1 MNEITS
7 TPNVTVH
14 DRRSTEKPDFSD
26 RLISTDKTVL
36 ENVSDVKASKVTEF
50 VVQTK
55 DSKDIKDERESE
67 EKIASAVERINSFIH
82 TMQRDLNFSVDEES
96 GQRVVTVTD
105 RSTNEVVRQLPSEEA
120 LEIMTNLDKISG
132 LLFSSKV

>member
-7 TPNVTVH
+7 MPNVITH
-14 DRRSTEKPDFSD
+14 DIRSSEKP
-26 RLISTDKTVL
+26 ISTDKSVL
-36 ENVSDVKASKVTEF
+36 ENVSEIKASKITEVTIAA
-50 VVQTK
+50 K
-55 DSKDIKDERESE
+55 DSSDIKDEGMSE
-67 EKIASAVERINSFIH
+67 EKIASAVERINNFIQ

-96 GQRVVTVTD
+96 GQRVVTVMD

-132 LLFSSKV
+132 LLFNSKV